1 MAEKILIVDDEPALR
16 LGLQELLN
24 IEGYDIST
32 APSAAAA
39 LERVAQSPPDLILC
53 DMKMPKTAGVEVL
66 KKAAELSP
74 PTLVI
79 MMTAFGDVKDAVECM
94 KLGAYD
100 YIQKPFDND
109 AIRLTVRKALDYKK
123 LKDEVQDLKK
133 KIAENALFPDIVCK
147 NKKMGELLE
156 TVTKIAKY
164 DTTVLISGE
173 TGTGKELVAKAIHRE
188 SSRKTAPFIIVN
200 CGAIPPTLIESELFG
215 FVKGAFT
222 DARFSKKGLLE
233 EAEGGTV
240 FLDELGELPSNA
252 QVALLRFLQE
262 GEVKKLGD
270 TETKKLDVRVICA
283 TNKNL
288 SDEIRAERFRED
300 LYYRVSV
307 ATLHIPPLRERMED
321 IPPLAFH
328 FLELHS
334 KKMKKQIQTISPE
347 ALMAFL
353 SYPWP
358 GNVRELENEMERA
371 ALLEDGNA
379 LSLYSLSDK
388 LKTSNTH
395 DLQEKEDMAKG
406 LDLNQYLE
414 DIEKTMIEDVLKK
427 CKGNITVAAK
437 TLGLKR
443 TTLQD
448 KVLKYGFK
456 AAPEANGMTNG

>member
-16 LGLQELLN
+16 LGIQELLKK
-24 IEGYDIST
+24 EGYDVST
-32 APSAAAA
+32 APSVAAA
-39 LERVAQSPPDLILC
+39 LEWVAQCPPDLILC
-53 DMKMPKTAGVEVL
+53 DMKMPKAAGVEVL
-66 KKAAELSP
+66 KKAAELAL
-74 PTLVI
+74 PTLII
-79 MMTAFGDVKDAVECM
+79 MMTAYGDVHDAVECM

-147 NKKMGELLE
+147 NKNMEEILK
-156 TVTKIAKY
+156 TIAKIAKY
-164 DTTVLISGE
+164 DTTVIISGE
-173 TGTGKELVAKAIHRE
+173 TGTGKELVAKAIHKE
-188 SSRKTAPFIIVN
+188 SSRNTAPFIVVN

-222 DARFSKKGLLE
+222 DARFPKNGLLE
-233 EAEGGTV
+233 EADGGTV
-240 FLDELGELPSNA
+240 FLDELGELPPNA

-288 SDEIRAERFRED
+288 IEEIQEDRFRED

-307 ATLHIPPLRERMED
+307 ATLHIPPLRERTED

-347 ALMAFL
+347 ALMALL

-371 ALLEDGNA
+371 ALLEDGVT
-379 LSLYSLSDK
+379 LSLHALSDK
-388 LKTSNTH
+388 LKTVKTLEAQHGETS
-395 DLQEKEDMAKG
+395 QA
-406 LDLNQYLE
+406 LDLNKYLE
-414 DIEKTMIEDVLKK
+414 GIEKTMIEDALKK
-427 CKGNITVAAK
+427 CNGNITSAAK

-448 KVLKYGFK
+448 KVLKYGLK
-456 AAPEANGMTNG
+456 AVLEANSAENS